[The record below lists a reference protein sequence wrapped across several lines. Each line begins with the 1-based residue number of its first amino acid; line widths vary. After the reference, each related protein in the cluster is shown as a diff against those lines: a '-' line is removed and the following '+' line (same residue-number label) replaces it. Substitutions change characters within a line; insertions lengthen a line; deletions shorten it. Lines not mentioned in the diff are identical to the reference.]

1 MLELHPIPW
10 WESVLLMIFYMLGMW
25 NWLWIGWL
33 VRTTLRA
40 IRWFVK
46 WYNTI
51 EDKD

>member
-1 MLELHPIPW
+1 MNPMPW
-10 WESVLLMIFYMLGMW
+10 WESAILMILFMLGMW

-33 VRTTLRA
+33 VRTALRT

-46 WYNTI
+46 WI